1 MTHALI
7 IGGGIAGAVTAMALK
22 KAGITATVYEAY
34 PVGADDI
41 GAFLTIMNNGV
52 DALRAIDAHH
62 TVIENSFPANTIEF
76 YSASGE
82 HHGSQVIGD
91 GADINGPRTLT
102 RASLY
107 RALHHEA
114 ARRDIQV
121 THGKRLVDATT
132 EPDGR
137 VVVSFADGT
146 RADGDLLIGADG
158 LHSATRS
165 IIDPDAPGPRYA
177 GLNIAYGYAQDSSLP
192 TAANSYRMIEGT
204 RAFLGYTTAPDDE
217 TWWFARLAG
226 PELAK
231 SQIAETSPG
240 QVKQRLIDAFADDD
254 TPASQIVHST
264 GDTIF
269 MSNAYDVPATPV
281 WHADSMVLVG
291 DAAHAASPAAGQGAS
306 MALEDSV
313 ILAKCLR
320 DLPDTHQAFRTYERL
335 RRERVER
342 LVAAS
347 ASQGTRST
355 RSESREWLY
364 RHHIDWAAPAT
375 QDANTAA

>member
-1 MTHALI
+1 VTHALI

-76 YSASGE
+76 YSAGGE

-91 GADINGPRTLT
+91 GADVNGPRTLT
-102 RASLY
+102 RATLY
-107 RALHHEA
+107 RALHDEA
-114 ARRDIQV
+114 AHRGIQLA
-121 THGKRLVDATT
+121 HGKRLMDATT

-137 VVVSFADGT
+137 VVASFADGT
-146 RADGDLLIGADG
+146 RAEGNLLIGADG

-177 GLNIAYGYAQDSSLP
+177 GLNVAYGYAHDSSLP
-192 TAANSYRMIEGT
+192 AAANSYRMIEGSQG
-204 RAFLGYTTAPDDE
+204 FFGYTTAPDGE

-226 PELAK
+226 PELTK
-231 SQIAETSPG
+231 SQIADTSPE
-240 QVKQRLIDAFADDD
+240 QVKQRLADTFANDD
-254 TPASQIVHST
+254 TPASRIVHAT

-281 WHADSMVLVG
+281 WHAGSMVLVG

-320 DLPDTHQAFRTYERL
+320 DVPDIQQAFRSYERL
-335 RRERVER
+335 RRGRVER

-347 ASQGTRST
+347 AAQGTRAT

-364 RHHIDWAAPAT
+364 RHHINWDTRENPDT
-375 QDANTAA
+375 DTAA